1 MKKSTLIYLGLAA
14 AGYAYFAYY
23 TKKKKQNSSTKI
35 VQDETIDTLPILEAP
50 KPPIRKA
57 VQLPKQLTA
66 FSYNKKT
73 TIKPVAKTLDT
84 IKNAIFAQKAK
95 PFTLK
100 SPGKKVATK
109 QKAKKAK
116 LGELGATYLYV

>member
-1 MKKSTLIYLGLAA
+1 MKKSTLIYLAVAA

-23 TKKKKQNSSTKI
+23 TKKKKQAASTKN
-35 VQDETIDTLPILEAP
+35 VDETIDTLPMESAP
-50 KPPIRKA
+50 PPPVRKA

-84 IKNAIFAQKAK
+84 IKNAIFAKPTK
-95 PFTLK
+95 PFTLNLA
-100 SPGKKVATK
+100 GKKAATK
-109 QKAKKAK
+109 QKTKKTK